1 MTIRWQGWL
10 VVAAATVVLGAV
22 WGSGYRRGAAETY
35 RIRTDTLRV
44 TIARL
49 DTVYQRDTL
58 VFWRTKRIVDTL
70 VRVDSIP
77 VIARD
82 SARADTAL
90 RATLSSL
97 SACAVAL
104 GACER
109 RVSAE
114 RQLRVAAESALAARA
129 NPTRFSPTMALS
141 VGALVG
147 VLSAIFL
154 MR

>member
-1 MTIRWQGWL
+1 VTARWQGWL
-10 VVAAATVVLGAV
+10 ALAGAVVVLGAV
-22 WGSGYRRGAAETY
+22 WGAGYQRGAAETY
-35 RIRTDTLRV
+35 RVRTDTLRV

-49 DTVYQRDTL
+49 DTVYRRDTL

-90 RATLSSL
+90 RVTLSAV

-104 GACER
+104 ETCER

-114 RQLRVAAESALAARA
+114 RQLRVAAESALAVRGAPSR
-129 NPTRFSPTMALS
+129 RSPALAFS
-141 VGALVG
+141 VGALAG
-147 VLSAIFL
+147 LLSAL
-154 MR
+154 LLTR